1 MQNLHCIIEDKMDD
15 FFTTLLAQVGQDFY
29 SVNENIIENSVEDI
43 TNILKKRLLYGCS
56 YNKEI

>member
-1 MQNLHCIIEDKMDD
+1 MDD